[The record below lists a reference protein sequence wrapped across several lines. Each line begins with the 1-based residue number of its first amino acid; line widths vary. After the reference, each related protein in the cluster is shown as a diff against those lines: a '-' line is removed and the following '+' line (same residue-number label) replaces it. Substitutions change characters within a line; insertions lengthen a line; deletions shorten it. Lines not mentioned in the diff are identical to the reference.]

1 MEALEIALKE
11 MIDFRKKKEILKAE
25 VNKLHDDVKAKN
37 DSVLRVLCP
46 SLDNVMNDLTLNMNQ
61 QHEFND
67 RVQEDIVETKTEFDD
82 LQFLMSTCRDKIQN
96 LEEDLGLYHG

>member
-1 MEALEIALKE
+1 MEALEIALRE
-11 MIDFRKKKEILKAE
+11 MIDFRKKKEILKLE

-46 SLDNVMNDLTLNMNQ
+46 SLDNVMNDLTLNVNQ

-67 RVQEDIVETKTEFDD
+67 RIQDDIVETKEEFAQLQD
-82 LQFLMSTCRDKIQN
+82 LMVHCREKIQY
-96 LEEDLGLYHG
+96 LEEDLGLYYS